1 MKNIKSYA
9 LIAAL
14 ALGLSAC
21 GGDKAPAENGS
32 GSADMGSATET
43 TETAGD
49 VKTGTAEAEGYGGN
63 IKVTVTMEGDKIT
76 NIERESTDTD
86 NIGEVAMDE
95 LTEKMIKENTTDVE
109 ATSGA
114 TVSSEAFIGAVKEAV
129 ENAE

>member
-21 GGDKAPAENGS
+21 GGDKAPADNGS
-32 GSADMGSATET
+32 GSADMGSATE
-43 TETAGD
+43 AAD
-49 VKTGTAEAEGYGGN
+49 VKTGTAEAEGYGGT

-95 LTEKMIKENTTDVE
+95 LTDKMIKENTTDVE
-109 ATSGA
+109 A
-114 TVSSEAFIGAVKEAV
+114 VSEATTSSDAFISAVKEAV
-129 ENAE
+129 ENAK